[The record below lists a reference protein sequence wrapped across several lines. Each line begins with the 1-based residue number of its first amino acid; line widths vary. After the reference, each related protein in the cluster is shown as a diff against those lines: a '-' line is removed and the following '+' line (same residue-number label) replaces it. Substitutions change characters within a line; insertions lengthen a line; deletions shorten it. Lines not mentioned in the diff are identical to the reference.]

1 MSLTL
6 SDFEILDVIS
16 TKGKKNNV
24 RVLKARYIKNN
35 EIVCLKTFNSH
46 KFSLVQEALHEAKLL
61 MSASNH
67 HQNICKMN
75 DCFIEQVQ
83 DHFRFGIVMQHF
95 DLGDLEDEIKRR
107 KRANRPWTEPELYEA
122 FISLV
127 EALCVLQKNQICHRD
142 LKPQNIFVEGSNYY
156 KIGDFGLSKKEGMG
170 KSMSKTL
177 VGTPIY
183 FSPLCAKAYLQ
194 NELCG
199 GDARV
204 NHNMYKSDVF
214 SLGLTFLR
222 MASLTSIR
230 GLNCGPQINIGQR
243 IMDLTYSESVRGV
256 IYHMLQLEEQAR
268 PDFITLSIIAQE
280 LNVTI
285 LTVQPDFIVEDI
297 QDIEDMYIENNI
309 EESYDN
315 NKQQVPELEFKYCC
329 EENPHIWD
337 CETVGSLEEDNE
349 DTKSKSVSIK
359 ICKKT
364 LKANKKSYESNSE
377 DLGCEDQDFKSK
389 QGLLTE
395 DGDSKVEVFAVMLE
409 DSKFVNPDDAANE
422 PKLNLICAVRLS

>member
-16 TKGKKNNV
+16 TKGKKNNI
-24 RVLKARYIKNN
+24 RVLKARYIHNN

-107 KRANRPWTEPELYEA
+107 KRTNRPWTEQELYEA

-142 LKPQNIFVEGSNYY
+142 LKPQNIFVQGSNYY

-183 FSPLCAKAYLQ
+183 FSPLCAKAYLH

-199 GDARV
+199 GDIRV

-230 GLNCGPQINIGQR
+230 GLNCGPQTNIGQR
-243 IMDLTYSESVRGV
+243 IMGLAYGESVRGV
-256 IYHMLQLEEQAR
+256 IYHMLQLEENSR
-268 PDFITLSIIAQE
+268 PDFISLSIIAQE
-280 LNVTI
+280 LNAAI
-285 LTVQPDFIVEDI
+285 LTIQPDFIVEDM
-297 QDIEDMYIENNI
+297 QDIEDVYIENNI
-309 EESYDN
+309 EEPCDN
-315 NKQQVPELEFKYCC
+315 NKQVSEVEFDNCC
-329 EENPHIWD
+329 EVNAEIWD
-337 CETVGSLEEDNE
+337 CETVGSLEEDRE
-349 DTKSKSVSIK
+349 DIEERSVSVRICKKNIK
-359 ICKKT
+359 ICKKIHG
-364 LKANKKSYESNSE
+364 NSSRN
-377 DLGCEDQDFKSK
+377 LGSQDQGYKTEL
-389 QGLLTE
+389 GLQTE
-395 DGDSKVEVFAVMLE
+395 EGEGKVEVFAIMLE
-409 DSKFVNPDDAANE
+409 KSQFANPDDLANE
-422 PKLNLICAVRLS
+422 SKLNLICVSRLS